1 MSLKAL
7 MFASMAMYL
16 ALSGCPP
23 RKPPPIVGHS
33 GTTIMKTVEIDAILP
48 TAPPSAPNRKMR
60 RSPYWVAY

>member
-33 GTTIMKTVEIDAILP
+33 GTTIMKTVAIDAILP
-48 TAPPSAPNRKMR
+48 TAPPSAPN
-60 RSPYWVAY
+60 